1 VYLSFEET
9 IRICFDQWLIKWKLG
24 SKLYLSVMDLA
35 GGAVS
40 KVEALYYANVTF
52 VNNN

>member
-1 VYLSFEET
+1 MVNQVETGASWYLP
-9 IRICFDQWLIKWKLG
+9 
-24 SKLYLSVMDLA
+24 VMDFW

-52 VNNN
+52 VTNE